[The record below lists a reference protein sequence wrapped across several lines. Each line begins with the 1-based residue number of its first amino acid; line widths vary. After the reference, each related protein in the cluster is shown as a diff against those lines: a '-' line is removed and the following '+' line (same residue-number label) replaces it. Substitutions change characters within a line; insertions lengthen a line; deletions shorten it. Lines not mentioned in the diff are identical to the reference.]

1 MLLGDKFQLVVGKPD
16 KDDRREDGGAVLLP
30 SQCRAVSLVVSC
42 GPKSFLTL
50 AERKGP
56 CMCLPSVNLIKPPF
70 FEVVSAPVKSN
81 WQLSDVHVTRMSSE
95 SCNLVPI

>member
-30 SQCRAVSLVVSC
+30 SQCRAESLVVSC

-50 AERKGP
+50 AKWKGSF
-56 CMCLPSVNLIKPPF
+56 MCHMSANLIKPPF
-70 FEVVSAPVKSN
+70 LK
-81 WQLSDVHVTRMSSE
+81 
-95 SCNLVPI
+95 